1 MKKIIALIFAVLMCF
16 GAVSCGSD
24 TVETESENTTAYTQ
38 TENQTTKEA
47 TYPKVKITVKNY
59 GVIKLKLDD
68 SQAPV
73 TVEHFIYLVNKG
85 FYDGL
90 TFHRIMDNFMIQG
103 GDPLGNGTGG
113 YSENGQEVNILGEFS
128 QNGVNNTLSHTRG
141 VISMARSQ
149 DNNSASSQFF
159 ICNVDSTFL
168 DGSYAAFGAVYEGM
182 DVVDKITED
191 IAPKA
196 TDDNGT
202 ISAEDQPI
210 IEKIEVIK

>member
-1 MKKIIALIFAVLMCF
+1 MKRIIALIFAVLMCIVT
-16 GAVSCGSD
+16 ASCGEK
-24 TVETESENTTAYTQ
+24 ETAESVVSTTEKAV
-38 TENQTTKEA
+38 QTTTKKA
-47 TYPKVKITVKNY
+47 TYPKVKIKVKNY
-59 GVIKLKLDD
+59 GVIKLQLDD

-73 TVEHFIYLVNKG
+73 TVDHFIFLVNKG

-103 GDPLGNGTGG
+103 GDPQGNGMGG
-113 YSENGQEVNILGEFS
+113 YTENGQEVNILGEFS

-141 VISMARSQ
+141 TISMARSQ

-159 ICNVDSTFL
+159 ICNADSTFL
-168 DGSYAAFGAVYEGM
+168 DGSYAAFGSVYEGM

-202 ISAEDQPI
+202 ILAEDQPV
-210 IEKIEVIK
+210 IEKIEVIE